1 MVVSVTP
8 ADPNYVYIL
17 RSASDNSFGGV
28 YRSTNSGT
36 NFSLRSNTPNIFGW
50 DPDGT
55 DAGGQGWYDIAC
67 GVSPTDK
74 EEITCGGVNTW
85 KSLDGGATWFL
96 NTHWYGGALIMF
108 MQIVH
113 AIEYV
118 DGTTCYMGM
127 MAGVC

>member
-1 MVVSVTP
+1 MLLLLPFFKTTTGGNTSASFVQITSGIPSSGARQVISVTP

-36 NFSLRSNTPNIFGW
+36 NFTLRSSTPNIFGW

-67 GVSPTDK
+67 GVSPTR
-74 EEITCGGVNTW
+74 
-85 KSLDGGATWFL
+85 
-96 NTHWYGGALIMF
+96 
-108 MQIVH
+108 
-113 AIEYV
+113 
-118 DGTTCYMGM
+118 
-127 MAGVC
+127 